1 MTDVEGL
8 LDALGNE
15 TRRRILFLLAER
27 PRFVSEISESLG
39 VGRKAIIDHLEKLK
53 SSDLIVSVE
62 RRIKQGRPRK
72 YYEIKRELFF
82 NIGITPNF
90 IDFSEME
97 STREINSIE
106 KLDMKLDELEL
117 APPHERRA
125 VAGLILNKLEV
136 RVREVE
142 SEWVGLQK
150 LLNRVRTLLSK

>member
-1 MTDVEGL
+1 M
-8 LDALGNE
+8 
-15 TRRRILFLLAER
+15 
-27 PRFVSEISESLG
+27 
-39 VGRKAIIDHLEKLK
+39 
-53 SSDLIVSVE
+53 SSYF
-62 RRIKQGRPRK
+62 RRK